1 MFKKLL
7 TLAAAALMGLG
18 SVNAQGWTASEVGE
32 GNFYLYNV
40 GAQAYLTNGACWG
53 THSALNSEG
62 FVVNIASVSDGV
74 YTIGTNSKYSGK
86 FFTAN
91 GYVDTPNSTT
101 WTFEAVEGKTNTYK
115 LKSQDGTYAY
125 ATNGKYN
132 IMLGDDADADANYWQ
147 LVTADNRA
155 NYSVA
160 SVDNPLNVSFLVKNA
175 NFDQNLSD
183 WSGSASRGGRTTGE
197 SGGGKEYTWNDH
209 NPCVERYCN
218 TTNFY
223 QTLSSVPDGKYKVR
237 CQGFYRRQ
245 SGEALSYLY
254 ANDKQV
260 ELNRIEFGGI
270 NNMSGAS
277 DAFTAGDYWNEV
289 EVVVSGGKL
298 TIGIKC
304 DANTNWTIWDNF
316 QVWYLGPVNDIS
328 VFKTSLESAVA
339 SAEAL
344 DVSGI
349 PAVYGDNL
357 QSVLAQYNKSYST
370 IEEYQAAI
378 TAINAA
384 IDNVNAALLAGPILP
399 KMKAETENTNVYT
412 TEGYETYYGQWKAKY
427 DAGTLTLAEAQA
439 LQDPTV
445 VTGWQHEASTT
456 IDDLLLSA
464 WDTKN
469 YEGAYYINTWSVEGN
484 NDGTNFRV
492 PFFEYWT
499 GDDNSLGI
507 RVLTATMTGVEP
519 GSYVV
524 SAWVRVRVK
533 NGKNATDAYGITFSA
548 NDGEVDV
555 TNGTTGISGQPQ
567 FNIGEYQAFATVGS
581 DGILTIKFNVAEDN
595 NISWLAFKNVKFE
608 KTNLP
613 ALYAEINS
621 LVATAEGLV
630 DKDQDETVKANLT
643 AAINNGKAASSVTD
657 PAVLGN
663 IIADLNSA
671 IAASEA
677 SIAAYEKAAKE
688 AARKAKWAT
697 IEGGVYYFKNIST
710 GRYLGPANNWGTQ
723 ASLIQHGSPITVAAL
738 ENGTYTL
745 ESRVSNGGSSYYL
758 NGNWMDGAAND
769 IEIIK
774 EGDDY
779 MFYSVASAAYYSAPA
794 EGTVLALDADY
805 TDASKW
811 QIISEADMIASLAA
825 ATESNPVDATFLVK
839 RYDLGR
845 NNRDAAAWAITDGTG
860 NTNPTTSGTV
870 ASNNANFLSES
881 YGNSFD
887 MSQTLIDIPNG
898 LYEVKATA
906 FYRNDADEEDT
917 NLPVVYAISGI
928 NEGTATFKQIE
939 DGSSVNSM
947 ALAAA
952 SFAEG
957 NYLTDG
963 AKVLVTNGKLQIG
976 ARKEVKNTKFW
987 SIWDNFQLSYLRP
1000 ATEAEIAEGEC
1011 DNILAEMLDVSKN
1024 TTVPTANVGTEP
1036 FQYNAAAVAAVQAL
1050 VTEYGDYTPA
1060 QAKMALKLKGW
1071 YTKAT
1076 MTEKLAEGKALVA
1089 AMQVLNAPKANTR
1102 YNIKPATEGHAKLG
1116 NAVVAKLGTVTANN
1130 PTGYAFNASDA
1141 PADYLAQAFI
1151 FTSANDATQ
1160 PNAYYISIVLPEG
1173 EVYLTNGTQNG
1184 SAAGW
1189 KDSQIQG
1196 TTDAEKKLAFIIK
1209 ATDKDNVF
1217 NIVNPATNST
1227 IDCQDGGSLY
1237 TENKGKADFSV
1248 AEASKANVAIAI
1260 DEAVKYATCIFP
1272 FVPELPA
1279 AVKAYTCA
1287 VVDGTT
1293 LTLEEVTTPEAN
1305 KPYILEATAGCTA
1318 NLANYGTANTTSYE
1332 AGLLTGVYT
1341 ETVAPEG
1348 VYVLQ
1353 NLDNGVAFYQV
1364 EGEGAVT
1371 VPAGKAYLKL
1381 EEESEVKAIFFPGD
1395 EATAI
1400 SGIASLTSAGVK
1412 GIYNAAGA
1420 KVNSLQKGVNI
1431 VKTADG
1437 KTLKV
1442 YVK

>member
-1 MFKKLL
+1 MFKKVLS
-7 TLAAAALMGLG
+7 LAAAVLIGLG
-18 SVNAQGWTASEVGE
+18 SVNAQQDFTSKVNTTKEAWGGTGTYWKTVTTFDGRTVNLQEHYGNMDPGTRLSQTVSGLTKGTYEVTVFATSHNAWKGSAGLTEDANDVAYIFAKAGE
-32 GNFYLYNV
+32 IEL
-40 GAQAYLTNGACWG
+40 Q
-53 THSALNSEG
+53 E
-62 FVVNIASVSDGV
+62 
-74 YTIGTNSKYSGK
+74 
-86 FFTAN
+86 FFTARQDP
-91 GYVDTPNSTT
+91 GMSADEP
-101 WTFEAVEGKTNTYK
+101 YK
-115 LKSQDGTYAY
+115 VTIS
-125 ATNGKYN
+125 N
-132 IMLGDDADADANYWQ
+132 IPVGDD
-147 LVTADNRA
+147 
-155 NYSVA
+155 
-160 SVDNPLNVSFLVKNA
+160 
-175 NFDQNLSD
+175 
-183 WSGSASRGGRTTGE
+183 GE
-197 SGGGKEYTWNDH
+197 
-209 NPCVERYCN
+209 
-218 TTNFY
+218 
-223 QTLSSVPDGKYKVR
+223 
-237 CQGFYRRQ
+237 
-245 SGEALSYLY
+245 
-254 ANDKQV
+254 
-260 ELNRIEFGGI
+260 
-270 NNMSGAS
+270 
-277 DAFTAGDYWNEV
+277 
-289 EVVVSGGKL
+289 L
-298 TIGIKC
+298 TIGLALAQAGKC
-304 DANTNWTIWDNF
+304 EWHTI
-316 QVWYLGPVNDIS
+316 QIYQLTG
-328 VFKTSLESAVA
+328 K
-339 SAEAL
+339 L
-344 DVSGI
+344 DLSGI
-349 PAVYGDNL
+349 VPLYKTALSD
-357 QSVLAQYNKSYST
+357 A
-370 IEEYQAAI
+370 QAA
-378 TAINAA
+378 AEKDMPEGLKNDLNAA
-384 IDNVNAALLAGPILP
+384 ISTYSSIDETSEEALNEAIAALQAVTERVTAYEIASDVLP
-399 KMKAETENTNVYT
+399 KMKAEIDKTNVYT
-412 TEGYETYYGQWKAKY
+412 QDAYEEYYGQWLPKY
-427 DAGTLTLAEAQA
+427 EAGTLTLVEAQV
-439 LQDPTV
+439 LQDPSV
-445 VTGWQHEASTT
+445 GTGWHDAVTV
-456 IDDLLLSA
+456 DNFLLSA
-464 WDTKN
+464 WDTN
-469 YEGAYYINTWSVEGN
+469 PDFVNAPYYINTWSVEGN

-492 PFFEYWT
+492 PFFEYFADSK
-499 GDDNSLGI
+499 GSLAE
-507 RVLTATMTGVEP
+507 RTLTATMEGVEP
-519 GSYVV
+519 GSYAV
-524 SAWVRVRVK
+524 SAWVRVRVMD
-533 NGKNATDAYGITFSA
+533 NVAAAAATGVTLSA
-548 NDGEVDV
+548 NSGTAVDV
-555 TNGTTGISGQPQ
+555 TEGTTVDR
-567 FNIGEYQAFATVGS
+567 FNLAEYQTFCTVGS
-581 DGILTIKFNVAEDN
+581 DGILKIQFNVAADN
-595 NISWLAFKNVKFE
+595 NVHWLSFKNVKFE

-643 AAINNGKAASSVTD
+643 AAINNGKDASSVTD

-738 ENGTYTL
+738 ENGKYTL

-779 MFYSVASAAYYSAPA
+779 MFYSVADAAYYSAPA

-811 QIISEADMIASLAA
+811 QLISEADMIASLAT
-825 ATESNPVDATFLVK
+825 ATESNPVDVTFLIK
-839 RYDLGR
+839 DYDLGR
-845 NNRDAAAWAITDGTG
+845 NNRDVAAWTKEGGVKGPKQKDGLSVFGAPDTG
-860 NTNPTTSGTV
+860 NWLCE
-870 ASNNANFLSES
+870 AYHNAFNM
-881 YGNSFD
+881 Y
-887 MSQTLIDIPNG
+887 QTLTDIPNG
-898 LYEVKATA
+898 LYELKVNA
-906 FYRNDADEEDT
+906 FYSGEDT
-917 NLPVVYAISGI
+917 KLPTVYAESGI
-928 NEGTATFKQIE
+928 NN
-939 DGSSVNSM
+939 GSAEFPVRTGEENDM
-947 ALAAA
+947 LAAA
-952 SFAEG
+952 VSFAAG
-957 NYLTDG
+957 NYLSEG
-963 AKVLVTNGKLQIG
+963 AKVLVTNGKLKIG
-976 ARKEVKNTKFW
+976 VKFEESSLW
-987 SIWDNFQLSYLRP
+987 CIWDNFQLSYLRP

-1011 DNILAEMLDVSKN
+1011 DNILAEMLEVYQN

-1050 VTEYGDYTPA
+1050 VTQYGDYTPA
-1060 QAKMALKLKGW
+1060 QAKMALQAKGW

-1076 MTEKLAEGKALVA
+1076 MTEKLAEGKAFVA

-1102 YNIKPATEGHAKLG
+1102 YYIKPATEGHAKLG

-1237 TENKGKADFSV
+1237 TEDKGKADFSV
-1248 AEASKANVAIAI
+1248 AEASEANVAIAI

-1332 AGLLTGVYT
+1332 AGLLTGVYA
-1341 ETVAPEG
+1341 ETVAPAG
-1348 VYVLQ
+1348 TYVLQ
-1353 NLDNGVAFYQV
+1353 DHDGQVAFYQV
-1364 EGEGAVT
+1364 ESEGAVT
-1371 VPAGKAYLKL
+1371 VPAGKAYLQL
-1381 EEESEVKAIFFPGD
+1381 AEESEVKAIFFPGD

>member
-18 SVNAQGWTASEVGE
+18 SANAQGWTASEVGV
-32 GNFYLYNV
+32 GDFYLYNV

-91 GYVDTPNSTT
+91 GYVDTANPTN
-101 WTFEAVEGKTNTYK
+101 WTFEAVEGKPNTYK
-115 LKSQDGTYAY
+115 LKSQEGTYAY
-125 ATNGKYN
+125 STKGKYN

-183 WSGSASRGGRTTGE
+183 WTDKCTDKAQIGGRRTGQSGS
-197 SGGGKEYTWNDH
+197 GKETTWNDH
-209 NPCVERYCN
+209 NPCVERYCRY
-218 TTNFY
+218 TEFY
-223 QTLSSVPDGKYKVR
+223 QTLSSVPNGKYKVK

-254 ANDKQV
+254 ANDQQA

-270 NNMSGAS
+270 NNMDGAS

-304 DANTNWTIWDNF
+304 DATTNWTIWDNF

-328 VFKTSLESAVA
+328 VFKTSLENAVA
-339 SAEAL
+339 TAEAL

-378 TAINAA
+378 AAINAA

-412 TEGYETYYGQWKAKY
+412 TEGYDTYYGQWKAKY

-469 YEGAYYINTWSVEGN
+469 YEGAYYINTWSAEGN

-499 GDDNSLGI
+499 ADANSLGI

-533 NGKNATDAYGITFSA
+533 NGKNATDAYGITFTA
-548 NDGEVDV
+548 NDGVVDV

-613 ALYAEINS
+613 ALYAEINE

-630 DKDQDETVKANLT
+630 DKDQDPELKSDLAT
-643 AAINNGKAASSVTD
+643 AIANGKDASSVTD

-723 ASLIQHGSPITVAAL
+723 ASLIQHASPITVAAL

-745 ESRVSNGGSSYYL
+745 ESRVSNGGSNYYL

-779 MFYSVASAAYYSAPA
+779 MFYSVSNAAYYTAPEA
-794 EGTVLALDADY
+794 GTVLALNADY

-811 QIISEADMIASLAA
+811 QLISEADMLASLAA
-825 ATESNPVDATFLVK
+825 ATESNPVDATFLIK
-839 RYDLGR
+839 DYDLGR
-845 NNRDAAAWAITDGTG
+845 NNRDAAAWTKEGGVKGPKQKDGLSDYGAPDTG
-860 NTNPTTSGTV
+860 NWLCEAYQSTFNM
-870 ASNNANFLSES
+870 
-881 YGNSFD
+881 Y
-887 MSQTLIDIPNG
+887 QTLTDIPDG
-898 LYEVKATA
+898 LYELKATA
-906 FYRNDADEEDT
+906 FYNGEGED
-917 NLPVVYAISGI
+917 LPVLYAASGI
-928 NEGTATFKQIE
+928 NEA
-939 DGSSVNSM
+939 SVAFPARTGEEGDM
-947 ALAAA
+947 LAAA
-952 SFAEG
+952 VSFAAG

-963 AKVLVTNGKLQIG
+963 VKVLVTNGTLKIG
-976 ARKEVKNTKFW
+976 AKLENNTTLW

-1011 DNILAEMLDVSKN
+1011 DNILAEMLDVYQN

-1036 FQYNAAAVAAVQAL
+1036 FQYNASVVAAVKDL
-1050 VTEYGDYTPA
+1050 VDQYGSYTPA
-1060 QAKMALKLKGW
+1060 QAKMALQYKGW
-1071 YTKAT
+1071 YTKAK
-1076 MTEKLAEGKALVA
+1076 MTELLAQGKALVA

-1237 TENKGKADFSV
+1237 TEDKGKADFSV
-1248 AEASKANVAIAI
+1248 AEASEANVAIAI

-1305 KPYILEATAGCTA
+1305 KPYILEATAGYTA

-1364 EGEGAVT
+1364 ETEGSVS